1 MALKQSREQVRSVR
15 HGRIRRQVSGTSERP
30 RLNVFKS
37 HKNYYIQVIDDRE
50 GKTLATASTQEAD
63 VKKKINSRGNTSAA
77 KEVGSLIAQR
87 SLAKGIKQVVFDRG
101 GNKYHGAV
109 KALADAARESGLEF

>member
-1 MALKQSREQVRSVR
+1 MAVKQSREQVRNVR
-15 HGRIRRQVSGTSERP
+15 HGRIRRQLSGTSQRP

-37 HKNYYIQVIDDRE
+37 HKNYFIQVINDSD
-50 GKTLATASTQEAD
+50 GVTLVTASTQEAD
-63 VKKKINSRGNTSAA
+63 VKKKITSRGNTTAA
-77 KEVGSLIAQR
+77 KEMGSLIAQR